1 MPGMYKGLVRPP
13 QLEDVSCHQQECIGY
28 LLQGHCQAA
37 GAEPFGNGN
46 EQCDSEQHQEQP
58 PLQPPC
64 PAINRKQHG
73 EEEREPHQQ
82 QAGNGKLLEKL
93 VAEVPVTRGK
103 RLPQKLG
110 EGLAV
115 MPLCRKPTAALTGEI
130 TGVLYLLIEHKGF
143 GQIIKTLAAI
153 EQGQLQFTV
162 ETAHSLDVSHRI
174 TKQVITERHTGTD
187 KGSRQAQLGMPQT
200 ENGIVD
206 FLTDGIEQGHVI
218 VQVLGTPVG
227 LHNLDFRI
235 GEEVVN
241 ITQIIVRDDIVR
253 IEHQSD
259 VIVIADG
266 SHGGIQRFG
275 LGAFLKMHFNQADR
289 KHSEGSV
296 GFGLHTVRNDNRI
309 KTVGGIILLQT

>member
-1 MPGMYKGLVRPP
+1 MPGMYKGLVCSP

-73 EEEREPHQQ
+73 EEEREAHQQ

-93 VAEVPVTRGK
+93 VAEVPVTRNK

-110 EGLAV
+110 ESLAV
-115 MPLCRKPTAALTGEI
+115 VPLCRQPAAALTGEI
-130 TGVLYLLIEHKGF
+130 AGVLYLLIEHKGF

-162 ETAHSLDVSHRI
+162 ETPTALMSAIVS
-174 TKQVITERHTGTD
+174 
-187 KGSRQAQLGMPQT
+187 
-200 ENGIVD
+200 
-206 FLTDGIEQGHVI
+206 
-218 VQVLGTPVG
+218 
-227 LHNLDFRI
+227 
-235 GEEVVN
+235 
-241 ITQIIVRDDIVR
+241 
-253 IEHQSD
+253 
-259 VIVIADG
+259 
-266 SHGGIQRFG
+266 
-275 LGAFLKMHFNQADR
+275 
-289 KHSEGSV
+289 
-296 GFGLHTVRNDNRI
+296 RN
-309 KTVGGIILLQT
+309 KS

>member
-1 MPGMYKGLVRPP
+1 
-13 QLEDVSCHQQECIGY
+13 
-28 LLQGHCQAA
+28 
-37 GAEPFGNGN
+37 
-46 EQCDSEQHQEQP
+46 
-58 PLQPPC
+58 
-64 PAINRKQHG
+64 
-73 EEEREPHQQ
+73 
-82 QAGNGKLLEKL
+82 
-93 VAEVPVTRGK
+93 
-103 RLPQKLG
+103 
-110 EGLAV
+110 

-143 GQIIKTLAAI
+143 GQIIKTFAAI

>member
-1 MPGMYKGLVRPP
+1 M
-13 QLEDVSCHQQECIGY
+13 
-28 LLQGHCQAA
+28 QGHCQAA

-46 EQCDSEQHQEQP
+46 EQGHSEQHQEQP

-64 PAINRKQHG
+64 PAIDRKQHG
-73 EEEREPHQQ
+73 EEEREAHQQ

-93 VAEVPVTRGK
+93 VAEVPVTRSK

-110 EGLAV
+110 ENLAV
-115 MPLCRKPTAALTGEI
+115 VPLCRQPAAALTGEI

-143 GQIIKTLAAI
+143 GQIIKALAAI

-162 ETAHSLDVSHRI
+162 ETAHSLDARHRI
-174 TKQVITERHTGTD
+174 TKQVITERHAGTD
-187 KGSRQAQLGMPQT
+187 KGSRQAQFGMPQT

-241 ITQIIVRDDIVR
+241 VTQIIVRDDIVR
-253 IEHQSD
+253 IEH
-259 VIVIADG
+259 
-266 SHGGIQRFG
+266 
-275 LGAFLKMHFNQADR
+275 
-289 KHSEGSV
+289 
-296 GFGLHTVRNDNRI
+296 
-309 KTVGGIILLQT
+309 